1 MLIQLM
7 VNTFVSF
14 SNDAV
19 VRCSFVVRGFDG
31 LLDRPIELFGITKA
45 VVYAILSA
53 NWQRVSSLTI

>member
-19 VRCSFVVRGFDG
+19 ARYSFVVRAFDPWFDG
-31 LLDRPIELFGITKA
+31 LLDRSFMVDP
-45 VVYAILSA
+45 LSL
-53 NWQRVSSLTI
+53 NKGCGMCYPVC